1 MNVYVRCLGGTKFEA
16 TARNHQVL
24 SDQPFDNDGTDTAM
38 TPPELFLSSFGAC
51 AAYYADEYLRARGLP
66 DEDLEIRI
74 AADKGEKPARIGSIQ
89 VDVIAPGLTQR
100 HRDGLLR
107 AVDAC
112 LITNSLRIPPH
123 LDVHVVASSAVA
135 EHEDLILVSR

>member
-38 TPPELFLSSFGAC
+38 TPPELFLSSLGAC
-51 AAYYADEYLRARGLP
+51 AAYYAEEYLRVRALP
-66 DEDLEIRI
+66 DEELEIRI
-74 AADKGEKPARIGSIQ
+74 SALKGEDPARIASIQ

-107 AVDAC
+107 AIDAC
-112 LITNSLRIPPH
+112 LITNTLHIPPH
-123 LDVHVVASSAVA
+123 VDVRVLACSTAV
-135 EHEDLILVSR
+135 EQEELISVG